1 MLNEITTHRINDDE
15 PIRIFAAGPVNPAGA
30 QNNYVAVIVE
40 GEDIT
45 KDLGTINFQNG
56 HPDEHG
62 RNGVT
67 LETLLAVCH
76 HRLSCFQVGPFP
88 CKQNAEAIQHIER
101 ALESLKD
108 RTREREHESTK
119 ARKEPVISID
129 KAVDRF
135 EVQVDGFDEN

>member
-1 MLNEITTHRINDDE
+1 MMREITTHRVNDDE
-15 PIRIFAAGPVNPAGA
+15 PIRIFSAGPLNPAGA
-30 QNNYVAVIVE
+30 QNNYVAVIVD

-45 KDLGTINFQNG
+45 QELGTIKFQNG

-76 HRLSCFQVGPFP
+76 DRLTCFQAGPFP
-88 CKQNAEAIQHIER
+88 CEQNAEAIQHIER

-108 RTREREHESTK
+108 RTREREKESKK
-119 ARKEPVISID
+119 ARKAES
-129 KAVDRF
+129 
-135 EVQVDGFDEN
+135 ENG